1 MKNFFAVVFF
11 LACASIAAAQDSS
24 MLTGLPDVAVPEKV
38 TGAFKSTRVINSHS
52 IEMLGKG
59 GLDFRIL
66 HRFNP
71 VNEGLGEF
79 FGLDHAAMRIGFDY
93 GLTDGLTLGVG
104 RSTFRKELDGFLKTR
119 FLQQTKGSQNIPVTV
134 VGIAGI
140 TTWTEKTTGEKRT
153 LSDRT
158 AFFGQ
163 LLAGRK
169 FTSKFSWQWSAVVL
183 HMNYVATAALK
194 NTVFAFGTGLRYKL
208 GNRTALVADY
218 HHVLNGLPDGT
229 TDPLSIGFDI
239 ETGGHVFQLHF
250 SNAVGMNE
258 RAFLAETTDRFFKGD
273 IRFGFNLSRMFQPGR
288 SKKKW

>member
-1 MKNFFAVVFF
+1 MKKFVVFVSF
-11 LACASIAAAQDSS
+11 LACASIAVAQDSS
-24 MLTGLPDVAVPEKV
+24 MLAGLPDVFVPEKV
-38 TGAFKSTRVINSHS
+38 TGTFKSTRVINSQS
-52 IEMLGKG
+52 VEMLGKG
-59 GLDFRIL
+59 SLDFRIL

-71 VNEGLGEF
+71 VNEGIGEF

-104 RSTFRKELDGFLKTR
+104 RSTYRKELDGFLKAR
-119 FLQQTKGSQNIPVTV
+119 LLQQTKGSQNIPVTL

-158 AFFGQ
+158 AFYGQ

-169 FTSKFSWQWSAVVL
+169 FNSKFSWQLSAVVL
-183 HMNYVATAALK
+183 HMNYVATADLK

-208 GNRTALVADY
+208 GNRTAIVVDY
-218 HHVLNGLPDGT
+218 HHVLDGLPEGT
-229 TDPLSIGFDI
+229 TDPLSIGIDI

-258 RAFLAETTDRFFKGD
+258 RAFLAETTDKFFKGD
-273 IRFGFNLSRMFQPGR
+273 IRFGFNLSRMFQPGH
-288 SKKKW
+288 SKRRW